1 MNAFYLINLLVYA
14 AVDAMAC
21 LGLSQQF
28 GVAGVTNFGFIIFQA
43 AGGYAA
49 AILAL
54 PHDSANG
61 GFQSYIGGW
70 NLPFPLPWIGAA
82 VAGGLIAVPFTFLV
96 GRRLRGDFAAVGL
109 LVTAVLLNL
118 LVTNYRP
125 LLNGDAGLSLIPTP
139 LRGDNVFSVQPAGY
153 QWVFAVVAVALALG
167 VYLFVSRIT
176 ASPYGR
182 SLRAM
187 RDNDMVADSLGKNL
201 LSLRT
206 TMLVAGGAI
215 AGLSGGIL
223 VTYVTTWSPAAWGYA
238 ETVVLFAAVIIGGA
252 GNHRGAILGAILVPV
267 GFEEITRFI
276 PTSNNL
282 PPNLIPSLQWVAIGL
297 LIVVFL
303 WLRPQGI
310 LPERKRVISA
320 PTGRASAGWRS
331 DAVAETERPSPR
343 PADGDRG
350 RIYARC
356 SPRPSP
362 PRAEDQSPGAAAAED
377 LPVPEERPV
386 VLETVNVVR
395 ESGGV
400 RAVAGVSIQ
409 VRQGTLTGLIGPNGA
424 GKSNSAGHAGRDPA
438 GDVRDDHLRR
448 PRGYRDARVPAGP
461 AGAGPDLPAGQRVQ
475 EADRDGEPA
484 VRGARQPGGHV
495 PRRPAREALL
505 AG

>member
-49 AILAL
+49 AVLAL

-82 VAGGLIAVPFTFLV
+82 VVGGLIAVPFTFLV

-125 LLNGDAGLSLIPTP
+125 LLNGDAGLSIIPTP
-139 LRGDNVFSVQPAGY
+139 LRGINVFSVQSLGY
-153 QWVFAVVAVALALG
+153 QWVFTVVAVVLALA
-167 VYLFVSRIT
+167 VYLFVRRIT

-187 RDNDMVADSLGKNL
+187 RDNDVVADSLGKNL
-201 LSLRT
+201 LWLRT
-206 TMLVAGGAI
+206 TMLVVGGAI

-252 GNHRGAILGAILVPV
+252 GNHLGAILGAILVPV

-276 PTSNNL
+276 PTSNSL

-297 LIVVFL
+297 LIVIFL

-310 LPERKRVISA
+310 LPERKRVY
-320 PTGRASAGWRS
+320 PQGRCRAVGAGGGASAGSVRRAGRARGRCRRAGRARAGGPMRWLRPKGHPPVRRMVTV
-331 DAVAETERPSPR
+331 AVATPAILPAHGHLGLKTSCGARGLWRLARWCSRPW
-343 PADGDRG
+343 
-350 RIYARC
+350 
-356 SPRPSP
+356 
-362 PRAEDQSPGAAAAED
+362 
-377 LPVPEERPV
+377 
-386 VLETVNVVR
+386 TW
-395 ESGGV
+395 SG
-400 RAVAGVSIQ
+400 S
-409 VRQGTLTGLIGPNGA
+409 
-424 GKSNSAGHAGRDPA
+424 SAGCGRWP
-438 GDVRDDHLRR
+438 GCRSRSGR
-448 PRGYRDARVPAGP
+448 AR
-461 AGAGPDLPAGQRVQ
+461 
-475 EADRDGEPA
+475 
-484 VRGARQPGGHV
+484 
-495 PRRPAREALL
+495 
-505 AG
+505 